1 MADVE
6 ISLKARDELD
16 SLDPPAPD
24 RIRSKLLEEVA
35 EHPDRHL
42 VRLSGRDD
50 YRVRVG
56 DYRVL
61 IDWDKTENVLRV
73 TGVEKRDTVYD

>member
-1 MADVE
+1 MADIK
-6 ISLKARDELD
+6 ISVKARDELD
-16 SLDPPAPD
+16 ALDPPAPD
-24 RIRSKLLEEVA
+24 RIRDKLLDEVA

-56 DYRVL
+56 DYRV
-61 IDWDKTENVLRV
+61 IVNWNKTENVLLV
-73 TGVEKRDTVYD
+73 TKIEKRDTVYE